1 MIVFVNKDDEGLTMR
16 GDGFAGDWNTYLFES
31 DCERMLA
38 APDVCVVVPLF
49 PCTEFLKPM
58 VIEAEGLD
66 AF

>member
-1 MIVFVNKDDEGLTMR
+1 MS

-31 DCERMLA
+31 DYERMLA
-38 APDVCVVVPLF
+38 AADVCVVVPLF
-49 PCTEFLKPM
+49 PCTEFLMPK

>member
-1 MIVFVNKDDEGLTMR
+1 MS

-38 APDVCVVVPLF
+38 AADVYVVVPLC
-49 PCTEFLKPM
+49 PCTEFLMPK